1 MAANFTSKSN
11 AKASGSHMEAMFA
24 QAQKTQAALQE
35 DYKNAP
41 MTTPSKAGSKV
52 PQARHGKASGL
63 KPSYGSAAPKPKPR
77 SNAISSKFE
86 KKEYFDEEDVLSEKI
101 QVLAQWIRESRYCI
115 VFTGAGISTSTGI
128 PDFRSGVALGCG
140 SARLMASSY
149 PPSKKKCKVC

>member
-1 MAANFTSKSN
+1 MAANFASKSN
-11 AKASGSHMEAMFA
+11 SKASGSHMEAMFA

-77 SNAISSKFE
+77 SNAISTEVSLRRRSILMKRMCCQKRFR
-86 KKEYFDEEDVLSEKI
+86 FWLNGFVRVDTVLSSQEL
-101 QVLAQWIRESRYCI
+101 VSAQAL
-115 VFTGAGISTSTGI
+115 VFLIL
-128 PDFRSGVALGCG
+128 GV
-140 SARLMASSY
+140 
-149 PPSKKKCKVC
+149 V